1 MRKVQSGFETML
13 PVALRRVFA
22 AFAIVASGAASAQTD
37 TILIGQSAP
46 LTGSNRELGEEI
58 RDGAL
63 AYFKK
68 LNATGGL
75 SGRRVELVTLDDG
88 NDTKLSAEN
97 ARRLIEERNVL
108 ALFGFASATLSR
120 PALPFAEKSVTPFLF
135 PFTGADPMRP
145 FNRVL
150 FNLRASYADELEKI
164 VNHYATVGVKSFG
177 ILFHD
182 DPVGRENLTAV
193 ERALQKR
200 GIKAGAAIGITRT
213 SPDIKGAVAKVT
225 GAKPDVMIITTLFR
239 PSADFIRLAKVANP
253 GMQFVSTSFAGPNVL
268 MRALGPDGVGVTVS
282 QVVPPVSNRSIP
294 VVAEYMTDFEKHTG
308 GRNFGAT
315 SLEAYIAA
323 KVLGE
328 GIRRAGARRVTR
340 ESLITALESM
350 RSYDAGGYVVGFS
363 GDNHNG
369 SSFTEITVI
378 NKNQQFGF

>member
-1 MRKVQSGFETML
+1 ML
-13 PVALRRVFA
+13 PAALKRVFA
-22 AFAIVASGAASAQTD
+22 AFALVASAEGAAQTD
-37 TILIGQSAP
+37 PILIGQSAP
-46 LTGSNRELGEEI
+46 LSGTNRELGEEI

-63 AYFKK
+63 AYFRKI
-68 LNATGGL
+68 NAAGGI
-75 SGRRVELVTLDDG
+75 SGRRIELVSLDDG
-88 NDTKLSAEN
+88 NDTKLAADN
-97 ARRLIEERNVL
+97 ARKLIEERGVL

-182 DPVGRENLTAV
+182 DVVGRENLAAV

-213 SPDIKGAVAKVT
+213 TPDIKGAVAKVT

-239 PSADFIRLAKVANP
+239 PSADFIRAAKAANP

-282 QVVPPVSNRSIP
+282 QVVPPVTNRAIP
-294 VVAEYMTDFEKHTG
+294 VVVEYMNEFEKLTG

-315 SLEAYIAA
+315 SLEAFIAA
-323 KVLGE
+323 KVLAE
-328 GIRRAGARRVTR
+328 GIRRAGAKRVTR
-340 ESLITALESM
+340 ESLITALEGM
-350 RSYDAGGYVVGFS
+350 RSFDAGGYVVGFS

-369 SSFTEITVI
+369 STFTEITVI
-378 NKNQQFGF
+378 NKNLQFGF

>member
-1 MRKVQSGFETML
+1 MLLDQSGFMTML
-13 PVALRRVFA
+13 PVALRRILA
-22 AFAIVASGAASAQTD
+22 AFAAIACSAVFAQPD
-37 TILIGQSAP
+37 AILIGQSAP

-75 SGRRVELVTLDDG
+75 SGRRIELVSLDDG
-88 NDTKLSAEN
+88 NDTKLAAEN
-97 ARRLIEERNVL
+97 ARKLIEERGVL

-120 PALPFAEKSVTPFLF
+120 PAMPFAEKSGTPFLF
-135 PFTGADPMRP
+135 PFTGADPMRA

-150 FNLRASYADELEKI
+150 FNHRASYADELEKI
-164 VNHYATVGVKSFG
+164 VNHYATIGVRSFG

-200 GIKAGAAIGITRT
+200 GIKAGAAVGIART
-213 SPDIKGAVAKVT
+213 TPDIKGAVAKVS
-225 GAKPDVMIITTLFR
+225 GAKPDVMITTTLFR
-239 PSADFIRLAKVANP
+239 PSADFIRMAKAANP

-282 QVVPPVSNRSIP
+282 QVVPPVTNRNVPI
-294 VVAEYMTDFEKHTG
+294 VAEYMAAFEKHTG

-323 KVLGE
+323 KVLAE
-328 GIRRAGARRVTR
+328 GIRRAGAKRVNR

-350 RSYDAGGYVVGFS
+350 KSFDSGGYIVGFS

-369 SSFTEITVI
+369 SAFAEITVI
-378 NKNQQFGF
+378 NKNQEFGY